1 MGANLIEQLRQVEDF
16 RTLDGRRHPRSVGIT
31 VCNNGHYEWIC
42 WVSCMGGFRQTAS
55 SGIDRD
61 IWNTKTWC
69 SFLLNYT
76 TCNYGSRLTIY
87 LLQYLI
93 SGLANTLI

>member
-55 SGIDRD
+55 SGIDETFG
-61 IWNTKTWC
+61 IQKHGVP
-69 SFLLNYT
+69 SY
-76 TCNYGSRLTIY
+76 STIRRVTM
-87 LLQYLI
+87 
-93 SGLANTLI
+93 GVD